1 MSKILS
7 ITIFAMFFAFL
18 SHNRSGYDPIHSTYR
33 RKERLFYA
41 IMTIGLI
48 IFAGLRTG
56 YNDTEVYR
64 HLYRTAVEQ
73 IEAGQGVLDGINWL
87 KIGEN
92 PGYFLVIR
100 VMALLKVPLQS
111 YIMIFSAFYI
121 GVNLWFFRKYS
132 CNIWLSILIYISFA
146 GYVFSLAAIKQC
158 TAMALCMLATDRAI
172 NKKYVRCVLYILV
185 ACTFH
190 PYALMYLIVP
200 FLFFRPWSKYTVFM
214 LAFFGAVGFGMQ
226 TLVGT
231 ILNVTDMLGESYDAS
246 TFVGEGVHP
255 IRLLVTAV
263 PVFISLVTAQ
273 QIGEHK
279 EQDQYVITNLTMLN
293 AEIMFVALFGT
304 ANYFAR
310 LANYFVPFQAVSIPW
325 LLKLYD
331 RQGKRTMI
339 FLATL
344 GYSAFFFYSYFLH
357 ESFDDYF
364 WQTSLWGY
372 LQSLFEG
379 MLAG

>member
-1 MSKILS
+1 M
-7 ITIFAMFFAFL
+7 AQ
-18 SHNRSGYDPIHSTYR
+18 G
-33 RKERLFYA
+33 LF
-41 IMTIGLI
+41 
-48 IFAGLRTG
+48 
-56 YNDTEVYR
+56 
-64 HLYRTAVEQ
+64 
-73 IEAGQGVLDGINWL
+73 
-87 KIGEN
+87 
-92 PGYFLVIR
+92 
-100 VMALLKVPLQS
+100 
-111 YIMIFSAFYI
+111 
-121 GVNLWFFRKYS
+121 
-132 CNIWLSILIYISFA
+132 
-146 GYVFSLAAIKQC
+146 C
-158 TAMALCMLATDRAI
+158 TL
-172 NKKYVRCVLYILV
+172 
-185 ACTFH
+185 
-190 PYALMYLIVP
+190 
-200 FLFFRPWSKYTVFM
+200 
-214 LAFFGAVGFGMQ
+214 
-226 TLVGT
+226 LVGT

-279 EQDQYVITNLTMLN
+279 ERDQYVITNLTMLN

-310 LANYFVPFQAVSIPW
+310 LANYFIPFQAVSIPW

-357 ESFDDYF
+357 ESFDNSF